1 MQRLC
6 RQDGQAAIEWTGL
19 TVIVAAIFAL
29 GLPTRVAGAVSGALE
44 SVMGSA
50 TGGPGGTPL
59 LPGTPP
65 GGVTSFRDSRGN
77 LWTWVYGGAQDRT
90 GS

>member
-1 MQRLC
+1 
-6 RQDGQAAIEWTGL
+6 
-19 TVIVAAIFAL
+19 
-29 GLPTRVAGAVSGALE
+29 
-44 SVMGSA
+44 MGSA